1 MFYPRNQRALKTL
14 FYIFLLLTMA
24 ACDLAYNKAN
34 FDQNFLIDWNN
45 LSIETMKTDGINP
58 VLATRIYLYPNVAAY
73 EVLAV
78 NTSSLNTLFGK
89 LIDFPEIAEAESEVN
104 VHFSSIVAYYLV
116 MKKLN
121 YREDVLKDLFSIQA
135 EAYQNN
141 LTTDCYHKSLSYGE
155 KVASLIWSW
164 ANNDQYKETKAKP
177 YYLSSGLPGSWKP
190 TPPEY
195 RPALE
200 PHWGTLRLLT
210 ITHLDSFSIPF
221 EIPYSEE
228 VNSPFYQLAKEVYDS
243 SFLLTENQKSC
254 ALFWDDN
261 PDLNNF
267 QGHIPISRRHINPT
281 AHWMS
286 IIGQVLRK
294 ESLSVESTAELYAMV
309 SIAFFDANLVCW
321 ENKYRYDL
329 IRPVTYIQEQ
339 IDPYWKP
346 LLVTPPFP
354 EHTSGHSACSAAAAV
369 VLTHLLGD
377 NYSFTD
383 STHYDF
389 GLGVRS
395 FNSFED
401 AAWEV
406 SFSRFYGGIHYL
418 TGVQKGSEQG
428 FKVGDYIVKHMKL

>member
-1 MFYPRNQRALKTL
+1 MFHPINQPTIKAWLL
-14 FYIFLLLTMA
+14 IFLLLEMV
-24 ACDLAYNKAN
+24 ACNQPNSKAN

-78 NTSSLNTLFGK
+78 NTSSKSSLLGK
-89 LIDFPEIAEAESEVN
+89 LLDFPKIPKAESEVN

-121 YREDVLKDLFSIQA
+121 YREDVLKELFSLQA

-141 LTTDCYHKSLSYGE
+141 LTSDCYRKSLSYGE
-155 KVASLIWSW
+155 KIASIIWSW
-164 ANNDQYKETKAKP
+164 ANNDHYKETKAKP
-177 YYLSSGLPGSWKP
+177 YYLSSGLPGSWRP

-210 ITHLDSFSIPF
+210 ISYLDSFSMPF

-228 VNSPFYQLAKEVYDS
+228 VNSAFYQLAREVYDT

-294 ESLSVESTAELYAMV
+294 ESLSFESTAELYAMV

-369 VLTHLLGD
+369 VLTHFLGD
-377 NYSFTD
+377 NYSFID

-389 GLGVRS
+389 GLGIRS

-406 SFSRFYGGIHYL
+406 SYSRLFGGIHYS

-428 FKVGDYIVKHMKL
+428 FMVGDYIVNHMEL